1 MSILVLHS
9 SIPRVLDELP
19 GRFPTR
25 VEKGT
30 AALEGEPDS
39 ALDGIR
45 VIVCSGAN
53 QVDRAFINRFKNLEL
68 IANFGVGYD
77 SVDAV
82 HASTRG
88 ILVTHTPD
96 VLTEEVADT
105 ALGLLIMAARELGAA
120 ERYLRA
126 GHWEAKPYP
135 LTPGTLR
142 GRTVGLVGLGRIGLA
157 IARRCEGFG
166 LKLAY
171 CNRSP
176 RADVSYPYYPTPVAL
191 AAAVDTLMVVAPG
204 GAATR
209 HLINKDVLDALG
221 PQGILI
227 NIGRGS
233 VVDEAALIAALD
245 EGRILS
251 AGLDVFED
259 EPRVPAGLIAHE
271 KITLLPHVGSASQ
284 HTRRA
289 MGQLVVDNVVTWL
302 TDRTVLTPVPETPV
316 TKTPAR

>member
-1 MSILVLHS
+1 MSILVLHP

-25 VEKGT
+25 VEHGT
-30 AALEGEPDS
+30 AP
-39 ALDGIR
+39 LDGVSNAALAGIR
-45 VIVCSGAN
+45 AIVCAGAN
-53 QVDRAFINRFKNLEL
+53 QVDRAFIDRFENLEM

-82 HASTRG
+82 YAASRG
-88 ILVTHTPD
+88 IYVTHTPD

-105 ALGLLIMAARELGAA
+105 AMGLLIMAARELGAA

-126 GHWEAKPYP
+126 GLWEKKPYP

-142 GRTVGLVGLGRIGLA
+142 GRSVGLIGLGRIGLA
-157 IARRCEGFG
+157 IARRCEAFG
-166 LKLAY
+166 LSIAY

-176 RADVSYPYYPTPVAL
+176 RADVSYSYYPTPVAL
-191 AAAVDTLMVVAPG
+191 AKAVDTLMVVAPG

-209 HLINKDVLDALG
+209 HLINAEVLDALG

-245 EGRILS
+245 GGRILS
-251 AGLDVFED
+251 AGLDVFEE
-259 EPRVPAGLIAHE
+259 EPSVPAGLIAHE

-289 MGQLVVDNVVTWL
+289 MGQLVVDNVVAWL
-302 TDRTVLTPVPETPV
+302 TDRTLLTPVPETPW
-316 TKTPAR
+316 PRA

>member
-1 MSILVLHS
+1 MSILVLHP

-25 VEKGT
+25 VEQGT
-30 AALEGEPDS
+30 AP
-39 ALDGIR
+39 LDGVSNAELAGIR
-45 VIVCSGAN
+45 AIVCAGAN
-53 QVDRAFINRFKNLEL
+53 QVDQAFIDRFEALEV

-82 HASTRG
+82 YAAKRG
-88 ILVTHTPD
+88 IYVTHTPD

-105 ALGLLIMAARELGAA
+105 AMGLLLMAARELGAA
-120 ERYLRA
+120 ERHLRA
-126 GHWEAKPYP
+126 GLWEKKPYP

-142 GRTVGLVGLGRIGLA
+142 GRTVGFVGLGRIGLA
-157 IARRCEGFG
+157 IAKRCEAFG
-166 LKLAY
+166 LKIAY
-171 CNRSP
+171 CNRSK
-176 RADVSYPYYPTPVAL
+176 RSDVAFAYYPTPVAL
-191 AAAVDTLMVVAPG
+191 AEAVDTLMVVAPG

-209 HLINKDVLDALG
+209 HLINAQVLDALG
-221 PQGILI
+221 PQGILV

-233 VVDEAALIAALD
+233 VVDEDALIAALD
-245 EGRILS
+245 GGRILS

-259 EPRVPAGLIAHE
+259 EPKVPAGLIAHE

-289 MGQLVVDNVVTWL
+289 MGQLVVDNVVSWL
-302 TDRTVLTPVPETPV
+302 TNRTLLTPVPETPF
-316 TKTPAR
+316 R